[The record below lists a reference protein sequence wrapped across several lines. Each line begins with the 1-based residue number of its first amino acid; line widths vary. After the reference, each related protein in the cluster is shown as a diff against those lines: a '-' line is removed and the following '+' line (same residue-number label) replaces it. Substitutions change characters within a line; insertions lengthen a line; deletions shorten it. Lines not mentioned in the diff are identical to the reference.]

1 MVKIRL
7 RRVGAKKQASF
18 RVVVADSR
26 SPRDGRFIEEI
37 GFYNPRT
44 EPETLRIKEE
54 RALYWL
60 SVGAQPTDSMARLL
74 KSSGTLQRFER
85 LKQGEGLEDL
95 VAEAEEEAAREE
107 TAEAVVEAEE
117 PAAGGPDEVEMEE
130 EPEATEPVEEVEEPG
145 AEETAET
152 ETEQDEEAPEA
163 VEEMGEP
170 EAEETGTETEE
181 KEAEEDEA
189 EQDEAEQDEPE
200 SEADEAEEE
209 DETEE

>member
-60 SVGAQPTDSMARLL
+60 SVGAQLTDSMARLL

-85 LKQGEGLEDL
+85 LKQGELLEDL
-95 VAEAEEEAAREE
+95 VTEAEQ
-107 TAEAVVEAEE
+107 EAVE
-117 PAAGGPDEVEMEE
+117 
-130 EPEATEPVEEVEEPG
+130 
-145 AEETAET
+145 
-152 ETEQDEEAPEA
+152 EEAPEA
-163 VEEMGEP
+163 VAEVEEAGAQAPEEEAEEVEEAPEPVDEAEEPEAEEPVAETEEAEEAPEPVEEAEEPEAEEPAGETETEETESEEGEP
-170 EAEETGTETEE
+170 EAE
-181 KEAEEDEA
+181 AN
-189 EQDEAEQDEPE
+189 
-200 SEADEAEEE
+200 EAEEE

>member
-44 EPETLRIKEE
+44 EPETLRIKED

-74 KSSGTLQRFER
+74 TSSGTLQRFER
-85 LKQGEGLEDL
+85 LRQGESVEDL
-95 VAEAEEEAAREE
+95 VAEAEEQAAKEEA
-107 TAEAVVEAEE
+107 AEAVVEAEE
-117 PAAGGPDEVEMEE
+117 APAGAPDETEMEE
-130 EPEATEPVEEVEEPG
+130 EPEATEPIEEVEEPEG
-145 AEETAET
+145 EEAA

-163 VEEMGEP
+163 IKEMGER
-170 EAEETGTETEE
+170 EAQET
-181 KEAEEDEA
+181 

-200 SEADEAEEE
+200 SEADEAEEK